1 MGAQGELREVVR
13 YGGDYS
19 MDNLRLFISSKTGLY
34 IKCDGCIKE
43 LDTLA
48 EKFALASSKADREK
62 ILFSA
67 ESWAKEKGEGA
78 EVYVKI
84 MKSSL
89 ETGKEGLITEKERIA
104 KMLAQKS
111 SDKVKEKLTRKQN
124 VLGSFRYR
132 KDEL

>member
-1 MGAQGELREVVR
+1 MTAV
-13 YGGDYS
+13 
-19 MDNLRLFISSKTGLY
+19 SSKKTNLSSPVSPSY
-34 IKCDGCIKE
+34 CRE